1 MFDLSESN
9 IFELLVDV
17 FTYPMNIGGKEF
29 TPLSILGILLAF
41 VTVFVISSKFRNML
55 ARNILPK
62 YGLDESVSYNIGT
75 IFRYAFISIGCIVIF
90 QSSGINLNSLS
101 VLIGALGVG
110 IGFGLQ
116 TIADNFISGI
126 IILFEQPIKVGDMIE
141 VDSIRGKVV
150 EINSRSS
157 TIQTND
163 NITVI
168 VPNSQFISNNVINWS
183 HNERR
188 VRIGIPIGVSY
199 NEDPKEVKRITL
211 DVVKKIDGIL
221 QTPTPDLIF
230 TEWGDNS
237 INFILNVWTV
247 KYYSQ
252 PMVLKSNIY
261 YALFERFKEEGI
273 SIPFPQR
280 DLNIGSGWE
289 NLQISRPEEVR
300 EN

>member
-1 MFDLSESN
+1 MEELSENSF
-9 IFELLVDV
+9 FELIVEI
-17 FTYPMNIGGKEF
+17 FTYPFHIGGKEF
-29 TPLSILGILLAF
+29 TPLSIITILFAF
-41 VTVFVISSKFRNML
+41 VLVFVLSSKLKKML
-55 ARNILPK
+55 VNRVLPK

-75 IFRYAFISIGCIVIF
+75 ISRYFFVSIGCIIIF
-90 QSSGINLNSLS
+90 QSSGINLSSLS

-116 TIADNFISGI
+116 TIADNFISGV

-141 VDSIRGKVV
+141 IGDTRGKVV

-157 TIQTND
+157 TILTND

-183 HNERR
+183 HNEKR
-188 VRIGIPIGVSY
+188 VRLRIPIGVSY
-199 NEDPKEVKRITL
+199 NEDPNEVKRITL
-211 DVVKKIDGIL
+211 EVINHIDGIMKS
-221 QTPTPDLIF
+221 PAPDLMF
-230 TEWGDNS
+230 VEWGDNS
-237 INFILNVWTV
+237 INFTLNVWTV

-252 PMVLKSNIY
+252 PGHLKSMIY
-261 YALFERFKEEGI
+261 YKLFERFKHEGI

-289 NLQISRPEEVR
+289 NIQFKKPEEVR